1 MVVPVRMDQ
10 TKYSSGRRF
19 DFFIF
24 GGSGN
29 VEYLIVILTPL
40 NSDARLIFL
49 TLSINDNWVSPKKI
63 TSNEYLIS

>member
-19 DFFIF
+19 DFFTV

-29 VEYLIVILTPL
+29 VEYFIVILTPL
-40 NSDARLIFL
+40 NSDNFGFL
-49 TLSINDNWVSPKKI
+49 LVGETHLPYSLNK
-63 TSNEYLIS
+63 